1 MGKASVVAGS
11 VSSHLE
17 VNSWPHVG
25 VLPNRPCSSP
35 GGTGSLPRGTTQRH
49 ETAYGGGMAQRPD
62 PEHDPGG
69 EPISVLIVDDDEIV
83 RVGLRMILGG
93 ASDVTVVA
101 EATNGHSAVELAAD
115 LDPDVILMDIRMGDM
130 DGIEA
135 TRLIAAGSSRARV
148 LILTTFDVR
157 DHVDEALRAGA
168 SGFLVKRTA
177 PDQLLHA
184 VRTIAAG
191 DALLSPS
198 VTRMILEQFTSPS
211 PETSS
216 PDLERLTPREL
227 EVLVEVGHGYSN
239 TEIAERLCVAES
251 TIKTHLKRLLLKLG
265 LRDRVQAVVFAYD
278 NGLVSP
284 GDTNVSHQE

>member
-1 MGKASVVAGS
+1 MR
-11 VSSHLE
+11 LE
-17 VNSWPHVG
+17 I
-25 VLPNRPCSSP
+25 
-35 GGTGSLPRGTTQRH
+35 
-49 ETAYGGGMAQRPD
+49 AYGGGMAQRLD
-62 PEHDPGG
+62 PEHDPVG

-101 EATNGHSAVELAAD
+101 EATSGHSAVELAAD
-115 LDPDVILMDIRMGDM
+115 LHPDVILKDIRMGDI

-135 TRLIAAGSSRARV
+135 TRLITAGSSRARV
-148 LILTTFDVR
+148 VILTTFDVR
-157 DHVDEALRAGA
+157 DHVYEALHAGA

-177 PDQLLHA
+177 PDELLHA
-184 VRTIAAG
+184 VRSAAEG

-198 VTRMILEQFTSPS
+198 VTRMLLDQFTAPS
-211 PETSS
+211 PETSF

-227 EVLVEVGHGYSN
+227 DVLVEVGHGYSN

-251 TIKTHLKRLLLKLG
+251 TIKTHLKRLLHKLG
-265 LRDRVQAVVFAYD
+265 LRDRVQAVIFAYD

-284 GDTNVSHQE
+284 GDINVSHQE

>member
-1 MGKASVVAGS
+1 
-11 VSSHLE
+11 
-17 VNSWPHVG
+17 
-25 VLPNRPCSSP
+25 
-35 GGTGSLPRGTTQRH
+35 
-49 ETAYGGGMAQRPD
+49 MAQRLD
-62 PEHDPGG
+62 PEQVPDG

-83 RVGLRMILGG
+83 RIGLRMILGG

-101 EATNGHSAVELAAD
+101 EASNGQSAVELAAD

-157 DHVDEALRAGA
+157 NHVDEALRAGA

-177 PDQLLHA
+177 PDELLHA
-184 VRTIAAG
+184 VRTIAQG
-191 DALLSPS
+191 DSLLSPS

-211 PETSS
+211 PESRS
-216 PDLERLTPREL
+216 PDLERITPREL
-227 EVLVEVGHGYSN
+227 DVLVEVAHGYSN

-251 TIKTHLKRLLLKLG
+251 TIKTHVKRLLLKLG
-265 LRDRVQAVVFAYD
+265 LRDRVQVVVFAYD